1 MNIIEPCCAERQLGH
16 LLRENAGHAILLQT
30 NGDVTLAKWMQ
41 ATMLL
46 SGDRPRTLTIA
57 MPACTEKT
65 MATVAKYLQLGWV
78 GTLRLLTTQQIPAE
92 LLQHL
97 ADKTG
102 CPLPD
107 LLRRLELAE
116 DAAGPEGLLM
126 FSGSNGT
133 VAVQGAMTDAPV
145 PGLHLY
151 AAVMGRTIGA
161 AVRSVTDAWEAR
173 FRAHRY
179 EPETSGPETS
189 QKKSKRQVK
198 NTQTAKQE

>member
-16 LLRENAGHAILLQT
+16 LLRDSAGHAVLLQT
-30 NGDVTLAKWMQ
+30 NGDVTLSKWMQ

-57 MPACTEKT
+57 MPACTGKT

-78 GTLRLLTTQQIPAE
+78 ERLRLLTADRIPSE
-92 LLQHL
+92 LLQKL

-102 CPLPD
+102 CPVPD
-107 LLRRLELAE
+107 LLGRLELAE

-126 FSGSNGT
+126 FGGTDGT
-133 VAVQGAMTDAPV
+133 VVIQGTMADAPV

-151 AAVMGRTIGA
+151 AGVLGRTAGA
-161 AVRSVTDAWEAR
+161 AVRSVTDVWEAR

-179 EPETSGPETS
+179 EVKATGADKAETPEKTS
-189 QKKSKRQVK
+189 KKTVK
-198 NTQTAKQE
+198 NKTTE